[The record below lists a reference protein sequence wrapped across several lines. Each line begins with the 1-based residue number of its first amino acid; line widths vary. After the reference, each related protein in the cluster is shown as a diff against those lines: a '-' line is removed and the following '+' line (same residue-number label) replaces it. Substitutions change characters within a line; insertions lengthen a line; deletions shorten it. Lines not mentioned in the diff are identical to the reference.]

1 MPLAAFHPAVATW
14 FERAFGAPTE
24 PQHRAWPAIHRG
36 EHTLIAAPTGSGK
49 TLAAFLS
56 AIDQLVREGAENGV
70 LPDAARVLYV
80 SPLKALSHDVEKNLS
95 APLLG
100 IAQVLT
106 ERGEAACEIRTFVR
120 TGDTAARARL
130 LAVKRPPHV
139 VVTTPESLYILLT
152 SEGGRR
158 MLSTVRSVIVDEIHA
173 LVRDKRGAHLAL
185 SLERLEALVQAHQ
198 PGARV
203 QRIGLS
209 ATQKPIEEIAQFLV
223 GARADACTIVDAGHR
238 RALDLALELPGSPL
252 EAVMSGEVWDEVYE
266 RLVSLIEAHKTT
278 LVFVNTR
285 RAAERVA
292 KQLSDR
298 LGAEHVGAHHGSLAR
313 EKRLQA
319 EQKLKAGQYRALV
332 ATASLELGIDIG
344 DVELT
349 CQLGSP
355 RAIATFLQRVGRSG
369 HHLRGVPKGRLFPFS
384 RDDLV
389 ECTAL
394 LDAVRRGELDR
405 VCIPRA
411 PLDVLAQQIVATVA
425 SEAWDADALF
435 ALMLRAHPYRE
446 LARCDFD
453 AVVQMLADGFATR
466 RGRRS
471 ALVHFDAVNQRLK
484 GRRGARLLAITSGGA
499 IPDSFD
505 YEVRL
510 EPEQVR
516 VGSVHEDFAIE
527 SMAGDVFQL
536 GNASYRIKRVDA
548 GVVRVEDAKG
558 QPPTLPFWIGEAPG
572 RTPELSVAVS
582 RLRDRIDQLL
592 ARQIVSE
599 ASPAAGR
606 ARAHLGEKTPMLE
619 GDLEST
625 VTALMPEYGL
635 SARAAREL
643 VEYVAAA
650 RAMLGTLPTRERLV
664 LERFFDETGSM
675 HLVLHSPFGTR
686 INRAY
691 GLALRKRFCRS
702 FNVELQAAANDDAIV
717 LSLGPMHSFPL
728 ADVFGFVRSRTAG
741 DVLVQALLAAPMFNV
756 RWRWN
761 ASRALAIPRFSA
773 GKKVPPRFQ
782 RMLADDLLACAFPDQ
797 VACAENLS
805 GEREV
810 PDHPLVRQSV
820 YDCLHEAMDLDGLLA
835 LLERIERG
843 EITCV
848 ARDLSEP
855 SPLAQEVLN
864 ARPYAFLD
872 DAPLEERRTQA
883 VMQRRFLSPD
893 DAQKLGALDQDAIA
907 RVVADAKLDVRD
919 ADELHDALLVHAA
932 VPERDGEELTELF
945 CELVQARRAAMLDVN
960 GVRLWIAAERVALWR
975 LLCPELQPTPALAAP
990 PRVGACASTREEAL
1004 CEVVR
1009 GRLEAVGPVT
1019 ARELAAA
1026 LGLALAEIEAALAV
1040 LESEGFVLRGQ
1051 FRAHATELEWCERR
1065 LLARIHRTTLD
1076 RLRAEIEPVPPAT
1089 YMRFL
1094 LEFQHVQQGAKMQG
1108 IEGLYAVVEQ
1118 LQGFE
1123 LAAASWERDVLACR
1137 VQDYDP
1143 SWLDTLSYTGRVA
1156 WARASVASGGR
1167 GATPIRTTPI
1177 ALYPR
1182 ELAALWR
1189 ACEGEGEVTLSP
1201 DAQRVQQLLQ
1211 RRGASFLPDIARET
1225 ALVRAQ
1231 VEAAL
1236 CELVAFGLVSSDGF
1250 AGLRGL
1256 FAPKSSGRPLAR
1268 GRSRELGMEA
1278 AGRYGLLEAPLP
1290 TRDLEALARA
1300 LLARWG
1306 LVFRRVLER
1315 EPVRL
1320 PWGELLRVLRVME
1333 ARGEVRGGR
1342 FVSGFSG
1349 EQYALPEAVGQLRK
1363 LRREGPRGQL
1373 VSLCGADPLN
1383 LVGIITP
1390 GPRLAATAKN
1400 RVLLE
1405 DGVPVAVLSAGE
1417 ARLLCEVPAERRWAF
1432 ETALVTR
1439 KVRPEVRA
1447 YQGSAG

>member
-14 FERAFGAPTE
+14 FERALGAPTE
-24 PQHRAWPAIHRG
+24 PQQRAWPAIHRG

-56 AIDQLVREGAENGV
+56 AIDQLVREGAANGV

-100 IAQVLT
+100 IAELLK
-106 ERGEAACEIRTFVR
+106 ERGDAACEIRTFVR
-120 TGDTAARARL
+120 TGDTAARARA
-130 LAVKRPPHV
+130 LAVKRPPHI
-139 VVTTPESLYILLT
+139 VVTTPESLFILLT

-173 LVRDKRGAHLAL
+173 LVRDKRGSHLAL
-185 SLERLEALVQAHQ
+185 SLERLEALVQAHE
-198 PGARV
+198 PGARL

-223 GARADACTIVDAGHR
+223 GARSDPCTIVDAGHR
-238 RALDLALELPGSPL
+238 RALDIALELPGSPL
-252 EAVMSGEVWDEVYE
+252 EAIMSGEVWDEVYE
-266 RLVSLIEAHKTT
+266 RLVALIEGHKTT

-285 RAAERVA
+285 RLAERVA

-332 ATASLELGIDIG
+332 ATSSLELGIDIG

-394 LDAVRRGELDR
+394 LDCVRRGELDR
-405 VCIPRA
+405 VCLPRA

-435 ALMLRAHPYRE
+435 ALMRRAHPYRE
-446 LARCDFD
+446 LARSDFD
-453 AVVQMLADGFATR
+453 AVVQMLAEGFATR

-510 EPEQVR
+510 EPEQLR

-536 GNASYRIKRVDA
+536 GNASYRIKRVDP

-582 RLRDRIDQLL
+582 RLRERIDQLL
-592 ARQIVSE
+592 DR
-599 ASPAAGR
+599 
-606 ARAHLGEKTPMLE
+606 
-619 GDLEST
+619 DLESAIS
-625 VTALMPEYGL
+625 ALMPEYEL
-635 SARAAREL
+635 SARIAREL
-643 VEYVAAA
+643 VEYVAAT
-650 RAMLGTLPTRERLV
+650 RATLGTLPTRERLV

-675 HLVLHSPFGTR
+675 HLVLHSPFGIR
-686 INRAY
+686 INRAF

-717 LSLGPMHSFPL
+717 LSLGPMHSFAL

-761 ASRALAIPRFSA
+761 ASRALAIPRFA
-773 GKKVPPRFQ
+773 GGKKVPPRFQ

-810 PDHPLVRQSV
+810 PDHPLVRQSI

-843 EITCV
+843 EVACI

-855 SPLAQEVLN
+855 SLLAQEVLN

-893 DAQKLGALDQDAIA
+893 DAQKLGALDQGAIA

-932 VPERDGEELTELF
+932 LPERDGGELVALF
-945 CELVQARRAAMLDVN
+945 FELVQTKRAATLELN
-960 GVRLWIAAERVALWR
+960 GVRLWIAAERLSLWR
-975 LLCPELQPTPALAAP
+975 LLFPDLQPTPALVAP
-990 PRVGACASTREEAL
+990 PQASVRVSTRDEAL
-1004 CEVVR
+1004 REVVR

-1026 LGLALAEIEAALAV
+1026 LGLAGSDIEAALAM

-1051 FRAHATELEWCERR
+1051 FRAQASELEWCERR
-1065 LLARIHRTTLD
+1065 LLARIHRATLD

-1094 LEFQHVQQGAKMQG
+1094 LEFQHVQHGTQMQG
-1108 IEGLYAVVEQ
+1108 IEGLHAVIEQ

-1137 VQDYDP
+1137 VRDYDP
-1143 SWLDTLSYTGRVA
+1143 TWLDTLSYTGRVA
-1156 WARASVASGGR
+1156 WSRASVASGGR

-1182 ELAALWR
+1182 ESSALWR
-1189 ACEGEGEVTLSP
+1189 VREGEDALVLSP
-1201 DAQRVQQLLQ
+1201 AAERVQLLLQ
-1211 RRGASFLPDIARET
+1211 SRGASFLPDIGRET
-1225 ALVRAQ
+1225 GLVRAQ

-1256 FAPKSSGRPLAR
+1256 FAPKSSGRPTTR
-1268 GRSRELGMEA
+1268 GRGRVLGMEA
-1278 AGRYGLLEAPLP
+1278 AGRYGLLEAPSA
-1290 TRDLEALARA
+1290 TRDLEPLARA

-1320 PWGELLRVLRVME
+1320 PWGELLCVLRAME

-1349 EQYALPEAVGQLRK
+1349 EQYALPEAVSHLRK
-1363 LRREGPRGQL
+1363 LRNEGPKGQL

-1383 LVGIITP
+1383 LVGIVTP